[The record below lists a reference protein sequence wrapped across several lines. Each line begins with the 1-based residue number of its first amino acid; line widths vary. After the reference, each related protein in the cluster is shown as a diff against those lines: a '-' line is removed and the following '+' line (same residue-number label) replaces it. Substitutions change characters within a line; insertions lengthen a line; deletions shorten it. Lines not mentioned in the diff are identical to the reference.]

1 MAKKSTAEALA
12 GKQAVALY
20 FSAHWCPP
28 CRGFTPK
35 LADWYKKDLAAKGL
49 EVVFVS
55 SDKDDGSFKE
65 YFGEM
70 PWLAM
75 PFENREKK
83 NELSKKF
90 KISGIPA
97 LIIVDADGKTIT
109 KDGREAVSSDPT
121 GLEFPWRPV
130 PPQELLAAAKLIN
143 GKGESVSMSDAVKG
157 KSAVALYFSA
167 HWCPPC
173 RGFTP
178 KLAEW
183 YTKNLSAKGLEVIF
197 VSSDRDEASF
207 KEYFAE
213 QPWLALDFADR
224 AAKEK
229 LSAAF
234 GVSGIPSLVIL
245 DADLKTITTDG
256 RSAISA
262 DPEGLE
268 MPWHPKPVSN
278 LKHGPGSINE
288 VPTLLLFCETSEDA
302 AKKALESMLTPV
314 AEKFQKAAEA
324 ASSDPEFAFTIV
336 TDAGGLAEK
345 IRGMVGLA
353 EKTDPQLVLMDIPD
367 EGGYYIGAASANL
380 TAEVVES
387 FLADYKAGGKL
398 ERKQL
403 G

>member
-1 MAKKSTAEALA
+1 MGNSENSLNMEALFGSNLLSA
-12 GKQAVALY
+12 SGEVSTTEALSGK
-20 FSAHWCPP
+20 
-28 CRGFTPK
+28 K
-35 LADWYKKDLAAKGL
+35 
-49 EVVFVS
+49 
-55 SDKDDGSFKE
+55 
-65 YFGEM
+65 
-70 PWLAM
+70 
-75 PFENREKK
+75 
-83 NELSKKF
+83 
-90 KISGIPA
+90 
-97 LIIVDADGKTIT
+97 
-109 KDGREAVSSDPT
+109 
-121 GLEFPWRPV
+121 
-130 PPQELLAAAKLIN
+130 
-143 GKGESVSMSDAVKG
+143 
-157 KSAVALYFSA
+157 AVALYFSA

-183 YTKNLSAKGLEVIF
+183 YTKNLSAKGLEVVF

-213 QPWLALDFADR
+213 QPWLALDSADR

-229 LSAAF
+229 MSAAF

-256 RSAISA
+256 RGAISA

-278 LKHGPGSINE
+278 LKQGPGGINE
-288 VPTLLLFCETSEDA
+288 VPTLLLFCETSEDT

-336 TDAGGLAEK
+336 TDAGGLAER

-367 EGGYYIGAASANL
+367 KGAYYIGAASANL

>member
-1 MAKKSTAEALA
+1 MG
-12 GKQAVALY
+12 GK
-20 FSAHWCPP
+20 
-28 CRGFTPK
+28 
-35 LADWYKKDLAAKGL
+35 
-49 EVVFVS
+49 
-55 SDKDDGSFKE
+55 
-65 YFGEM
+65 
-70 PWLAM
+70 
-75 PFENREKK
+75 
-83 NELSKKF
+83 
-90 KISGIPA
+90 I
-97 LIIVDADGKTIT
+97 IT
-109 KDGREAVSSDPT
+109 KDGRGAVSSDPT
-121 GLEFPWRPV
+121 GREFPWRPV

-143 GKGESVSMSDAVKG
+143 GKGEAVSMSDAVKG
-157 KSAVALYFSA
+157 KKAVALYFSA

-183 YTKNLSAKGLEVIF
+183 YTKHLSAKGLEVIF
-197 VSSDRDEASF
+197 VSLDRDEASF

-229 LSAAF
+229 LNAKRWTLVDRPSLALSAAF

-256 RSAISA
+256 RGAISA

-278 LKHGPGSINE
+278 LNQGPGDINE
-288 VPTLLLFCETSEDA
+288 VPTLLLFCETSDDT
-302 AKKALESMLTPV
+302 AKKALESMVTPV
-314 AEKFQKAAEA
+314 AEKFQKAAKA

-336 TDAGGLAEK
+336 TDDAGGLAER

-367 EGGYYIGAASANL
+367 EGAYYIGAASASL

>member
-1 MAKKSTAEALA
+1 
-12 GKQAVALY
+12 
-20 FSAHWCPP
+20 
-28 CRGFTPK
+28 
-35 LADWYKKDLAAKGL
+35 
-49 EVVFVS
+49 
-55 SDKDDGSFKE
+55 
-65 YFGEM
+65 
-70 PWLAM
+70 
-75 PFENREKK
+75 
-83 NELSKKF
+83 
-90 KISGIPA
+90 
-97 LIIVDADGKTIT
+97 
-109 KDGREAVSSDPT
+109 
-121 GLEFPWRPV
+121 
-130 PPQELLAAAKLIN
+130 
-143 GKGESVSMSDAVKG
+143 
-157 KSAVALYFSA
+157 
-167 HWCPPC
+167 
-173 RGFTP
+173 
-178 KLAEW
+178 
-183 YTKNLSAKGLEVIF
+183 

-262 DPEGLE
+262 DPQGLE

-278 LKHGPGSINE
+278 LKQGPGYINNM
-288 VPTLLLFCETSEDA
+288 PTLLLFCETSKNT
-302 AKKALESMLTPV
+302 AKKMLEMRLTSV
-314 AEKFQKAAEA
+314 VQKFQKAAKA
-324 ASSDPEFAFTIV
+324 ASSDPEFAFMIV
-336 TDAGGLAEK
+336 TDAGGLADQ

-353 EKTDPQLVLMDIPD
+353 KKTDPQLVLMDIPD
-367 EGGYYIGAASANL
+367 EGAYYIGAASANL